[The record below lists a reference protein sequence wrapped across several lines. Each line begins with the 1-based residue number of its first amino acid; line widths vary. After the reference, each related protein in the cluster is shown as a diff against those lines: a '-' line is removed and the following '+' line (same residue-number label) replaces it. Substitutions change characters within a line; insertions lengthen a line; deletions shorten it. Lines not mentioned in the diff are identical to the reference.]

1 VQNEGNQ
8 PQQLPQRSSGQL
20 RPPEPY
26 GWQYDQEY
34 PEVSQQASQR
44 PPSGMLPEPPQA
56 PQTFYGPP
64 VSPQQRRS
72 AQFQARSQEPL
83 TDMGLTLGYGQGMEY
98 QYFDAPQPSQ
108 PLERLR
114 QERLQYLREERMRH
128 QQRRM
133 GNASNN
139 ASVLPWRGK
148 GAKPGMVAPPL
159 SGGKKTN
166 RSGGSSRPLSRS
178 ESVQQMSPLSGGER
192 QEILPVRASTVSSPH
207 RQPLP
212 EQSGAHSAAAPAQ
225 DTGMIQRVRIGRAAM
240 ILTGAFIASR
250 VLGLLRTSMFA
261 FVFGTSN
268 VSDAYLQAF
277 LIPDLIFNIV
287 AGGALSSAFIPAFVA
302 ERNEKSAWRL
312 ASSALNL
319 AVVIMIV
326 LAVLA
331 IIFAPY
337 LVPLYNPAVD
347 IHTAHDL
354 AVHQQEVNLII
365 SLTRIMLLQ
374 PIALG
379 AGVIITSVLQAKQD
393 FMLPALG
400 TVLYNVG
407 IIFGLIPGIV
417 MSLHGRTN
425 TTEII
430 AVYCV
435 TWGVVAGAVLQ
446 VLIQI
451 PGLWKQR
458 MRYSFSFDWRDPTI
472 HQIGRQMVPRIINA
486 AMLYFSTFV
495 DRGLITLLAAVAG
508 AAGTD
513 GLITQ
518 YNQALQLVLLP
529 LSIFGMSISTAA
541 FPTLA
546 ENVTKGRLDR
556 VRNTIMETLRSI
568 IFMSIPSSVGLM
580 VLALP
585 VIQALFEH
593 GAFSLSDAEATA
605 IPLGCF
611 SIGLAGLAAVEI
623 LTRSFYAF
631 RDSKT
636 PVMISVAQFIVKI
649 ALSLILI
656 DLAVFWGPQ
665 WGLGILAF
673 STSVAA
679 TLEASVLFWVLRD
692 RVGGIALRPLGLF
705 IGRVLLAS
713 AIMAIGLLI
722 VRTILDLLL
731 VTTRS
736 PALGIGGT
744 LIALIKVMIEIFVG
758 LLIYLRVSRLLGIE
772 ELELGPV
779 RRVLARLK
787 LSWI

>member
-1 VQNEGNQ
+1 
-8 PQQLPQRSSGQL
+8 
-20 RPPEPY
+20 
-26 GWQYDQEY
+26 
-34 PEVSQQASQR
+34 
-44 PPSGMLPEPPQA
+44 
-56 PQTFYGPP
+56 
-64 VSPQQRRS
+64 
-72 AQFQARSQEPL
+72 
-83 TDMGLTLGYGQGMEY
+83 MGTTLGYGQGMEY

-108 PLERLR
+108 PIEKLR
-114 QERLQYLREERMRH
+114 QERLQYLREERMRR

-133 GNASNN
+133 GEIS
-139 ASVLPWRGK
+139 SILPWKGK
-148 GAKPGMVAPPL
+148 EAKQNIVVPPFPGP
-159 SGGKKTN
+159 KRTN
-166 RSGGSSRPLSRS
+166 RPGGPSQPLHSPI
-178 ESVQQMSPLSGGER
+178 QQMSPLPGP
-192 QEILPVRASTVSSPH
+192 QEISPVRSSTLPPSQMHPMPA
-207 RQPLP
+207 RTDLQP
-212 EQSGAHSAAAPAQ
+212 AAVPAQ
-225 DTGMIQRVRIGRAAM
+225 DTGMIQRVLISKAAM
-240 ILTGAFIASR
+240 IITGAFIASR

-302 ERNEKSAWRL
+302 EKNEKSAWRL

-319 AVVIMIV
+319 AIVIMMV
-326 LAVLA
+326 LAALA

-354 AVHQQEVNLII
+354 AVHQQEVNLIV

-379 AGVIITSVLQAKQD
+379 GGVIITSVLQAKQD

-400 TVLYNVG
+400 TVVYNVG
-407 IIFGLIPGIV
+407 IILGLIPGIV
-417 MSLHGRTN
+417 IAVHGRTSAS
-425 TTEII
+425 EIT
-430 AVYCV
+430 AVYYV
-435 TWGVVAGAVLQ
+435 TWGVVIGAILQ
-446 VLIQI
+446 LVIQI
-451 PGLWKQR
+451 PGLWKQK
-458 MRYSFSFDWRDPTI
+458 MRYTFSFDWRDPTI

-508 AAGTD
+508 AAGTN

-568 IFMSIPSSVGLM
+568 LFMSIPSSIGLI

-611 SIGLAGLAAVEI
+611 AIGLAGLAAVEI

-636 PVMISVAQFIVKI
+636 PVIISVAQFILKI

-656 DLAVFWGPQ
+656 DLATFWGPQ

-679 TLEASVLFWVLRD
+679 ILEATVLFWVLRD
-692 RVGGIALRPLGLF
+692 RIGGIPLRPLGLF
-705 IGRVLLAS
+705 LGRILLAS
-713 AIMAIGLLI
+713 AAMAVGLLI
-722 VRTILDLLL
+722 ARAILDLVL
-731 VTTRS
+731 VTTKT
-736 PALGIGGT
+736 PALGLGGT
-744 LIALIKVMIEIFVG
+744 IIALIKVMLEVFVG
-758 LLIYLRVSRLLGIE
+758 LFIYLRVSRLLGIE

-779 RRVLARLK
+779 RRVLNRLK